1 MSAVR
6 PPVLAGSWYPG
17 DPAVLAREVDRC
29 LALADPA
36 LRPSGRPL
44 IAVVPHAGYS
54 YSAPTAGKA
63 YGLLRDSGW
72 KRVFV
77 LAPNH
82 RVALDRI
89 ALSGAGAFA
98 TPLGTLPVDTTA
110 VAALAVCPAFVVDD
124 RAHADE
130 HAVEIQLPFLQRL
143 RPAAPPAVVP
153 MLVPRLGE
161 DRRRE
166 AAAALRAILGEE
178 DLLLVSTD
186 FTHYGASFGYVPFRG
201 KGPDQIERLDAGA
214 ILKILGNEPA
224 GLVEYGMSTGIT
236 MCGLEAAALA
246 LACGLPAGY
255 EAALLDY
262 ARSADRDG
270 DFSLSVSYAALL
282 ICSGVPGSRSSP
294 PRFSGCLNP
303 GRGIFSEPQEPEGG
317 A

>member
-1 MSAVR
+1 MTAVR

-17 DPAVLAREVDRC
+17 DPVVLAREVDRC

-44 IAVVPHAGYS
+44 IAVVPHAGYA
-54 YSAPTAGKA
+54 YSAATAGKA
-63 YGLLRDSGW
+63 YGLLRDSRW
-72 KRVFV
+72 NRVFL

-82 RVALDRI
+82 RVAIDRI

-98 TPLGTLPVDTTA
+98 TPLGSLPVDTAA
-110 VAALAVCPAFVVDD
+110 VRALASCPAFTVDD

-143 RPAAPPAVVP
+143 RPEAPPSLVP

-166 AAAALRAILGEE
+166 AAAALRAVLGKD

-186 FTHYGASFGYVPFRG
+186 FTHYGASFGYVPFRRDV
-201 KGPDQIERLDAGA
+201 PEQIERLDAGA
-214 ILKILGNEPA
+214 ILKILGNEPT
-224 GLVEYGMSTGIT
+224 GLVEYGAGTGIT

-246 LACGLPAGY
+246 LACGLPPGY

-270 DFSLSVSYAALL
+270 DYSLSVSYAALL
-282 ICSGVPGSRSSP
+282 ICSGAGSP
-294 PRFSGCLNP
+294 P
-303 GRGIFSEPQEPEGG
+303 EGP
-317 A
+317 AHE

>member
-1 MSAVR
+1 VTAVR

-17 DPAVLAREVDRC
+17 DPVVLAREVDRC
-29 LALADPA
+29 LDLADPA

-44 IAVVPHAGYS
+44 IAVVPHAGYP

-63 YGLLRDSGW
+63 FGLVRDSRW
-72 KRVFV
+72 NRVFL

-82 RVALDRI
+82 RVAIDRI

-98 TPLGTLPVDTTA
+98 TPLGTLPVDTAA
-110 VAALAVCPAFVVDD
+110 VAALAACPAFAVDD

-143 RPAAPPAVVP
+143 RPETPPSLVP

-166 AAAALRAILGEE
+166 AAAALRAILGED

-186 FTHYGASFGYVPFRG
+186 FTHYGASFGYVPFRRDV
-201 KGPDQIERLDAGA
+201 PEQIERLDAGA
-214 ILKILGNEPA
+214 ILKILGNEPT
-224 GLVEYGMSTGIT
+224 GLVEYGNSTGIT

-270 DFSLSVSYAALL
+270 DYSLSVSYAALL
-282 ICSGVPGSRSSP
+282 ICSGTGSP
-294 PRFSGCLNP
+294 P
-303 GRGIFSEPQEPEGG
+303 EGP
-317 A
+317 AHE